1 MKKLSL
7 YVCLA
12 AMIAITGAINFATG
26 QLHLTYRSLA
36 E

>member
-12 AMIAITGAINFATG
+12 AMIAITGATFATG
-26 QLHLTYRSLA
+26 QLRLTYRSLA